1 MPAKGARREK
11 HVAGDKSQPD
21 SLGTLLV
28 LRSVKWSLVWRV
40 LSAPPWYDCLKEQS
54 DD

>member
-21 SLGTLLV
+21 SLGTLL
-28 LRSVKWSLVWRV
+28 LQAGLIDMRNAHDR
-40 LSAPPWYDCLKEQS
+40 
-54 DD
+54 